1 MRNYVKRT
9 AVNPMDVINIMN
21 PIYLPPNQ
29 RGSYSMPMRARSAD
43 STHIGYDVYHEEKE
57 EITGTT
63 ERTMGAST
71 FVRNNRQ
78 TSLINVSSLGSRDQG
93 RQDNPIRLTTVM

>member
-29 RGSYSMPMRARSAD
+29 RGSYNMPMRAPSAE
-43 STHIGYDVYHEEKE
+43 STRIGYDVYHEEKE
-57 EITGTT
+57 EITGTA
-63 ERTMGAST
+63 ERTMGVST
-71 FVRNNRQ
+71 FVRNSRQ
-78 TSLINVSSLGSRDQG
+78 TSLINVSFLGSRDQG
-93 RQDNPIRLTTVM
+93 RQDNPIRLITLR